1 MPYVWIKAAAIAL
14 ALSAGAVHAATPAE
28 DNLKIG
34 QDYLAGVA
42 KTPGVVVL
50 PSGVMYRVISSS
62 PKPGAQPTVA
72 DNVTIHY
79 EGRLIN
85 GNVFDS
91 SFERGQPAN
100 FPLSRLIPAWKEA
113 IPKMHVGDEILLY
126 TPASQAYGERDLSP
140 DIPPNSTLIFRVR
153 LYGIGAQ

>member
-1 MPYVWIKAAAIAL
+1 MPYVWIKSAAIAL
-14 ALSAGAVHAATPAE
+14 ILSAGAVHATPAE

-34 QDYLAGVA
+34 PDYLANVA
-42 KTPGVVVL
+42 KQPGVVTL
-50 PSGVMYRVISSS
+50 PSGVMYRLISRT
-62 PKPGAQPTVA
+62 PVQGAQPTVA

-79 EGRLIN
+79 EGKLIN

-100 FPLSRLIPAWKEA
+100 FPLGRLIPAWKQA
-113 IPKMHVGDEILLY
+113 IPQMHVGDEILLF
-126 TPASQAYGERDLSP
+126 TPASQAYGDRDLSP